1 MSHSIQTIFGKQ
13 LMKERGISMAH
24 ITIMRRFINMGRND
38 ERVWSHFKTTN
49 DSRRVDETY
58 IKMDV
63 SIRAVDSE
71 YNTIDLYFSET
82 RDTKNAKRFFKKAFW
97 PFHVSKPRI
106 ITVDKNPAY
115 PIAIE
120 Q

>member
-1 MSHSIQTIFGKQ
+1 
-13 LMKERGISMAH
+13 MKERGISMAH
-24 ITIMRRFINMGRND
+24 ITIMRRFINMVRND
-38 ERVWSHFKTTN
+38 ERVWSHFKKTN

-63 SIRAVDSE
+63 SIRAVDPE
-71 YNTIDLYFSET
+71 CNTIDLYLSET
-82 RDTKNAKRFFKKAFW
+82 RDTKTVKRFFKKAFW

-106 ITVDKNPAY
+106 ITMDKNPAY

-120 Q
+120 QLKKEKNMPVGM